1 MLYRRSQPN
10 VISLIE
16 ELGLE
21 TYEQDCDGKK
31 VLVLDNGDVRHYN
44 ETGTYG
50 LSVLAAIGV
59 YLGIQK
65 VDYTFDWL
73 YF

>member
-50 LSVLAAIGV
+50 LSVLAAIDV